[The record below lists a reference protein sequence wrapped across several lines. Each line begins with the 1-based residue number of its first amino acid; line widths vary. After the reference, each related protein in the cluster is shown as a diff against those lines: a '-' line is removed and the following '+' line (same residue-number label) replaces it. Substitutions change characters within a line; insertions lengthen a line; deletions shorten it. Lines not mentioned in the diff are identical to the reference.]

1 MSQKANPR
9 LIGVFILIAFFV
21 SIGTFFMMN
30 RDRFFSHTTKYVLSC
45 QGSVKGLNVGS
56 PVVFNGVPIGRII
69 NISFVAGMGIDA
81 FLLIQNDKAVRIRF
95 NNDGNLDFQRLHVGD
110 QGNVVDAPDA
120 NAVERNGRTDVQ
132 AFDRS

>member
-30 RDRFFSHTTKYVLSC
+30 RDRFFSHTIKYVLYF

-56 PVVFNGVPIGRII
+56 PVVFNGVPIGSLRGVIT
-69 NISFVAGMGIDA
+69 SLLAGELR
-81 FLLIQNDKAVRIRF
+81 FLR
-95 NNDGNLDFQRLHVGD
+95 
-110 QGNVVDAPDA
+110 
-120 NAVERNGRTDVQ
+120 
-132 AFDRS
+132 